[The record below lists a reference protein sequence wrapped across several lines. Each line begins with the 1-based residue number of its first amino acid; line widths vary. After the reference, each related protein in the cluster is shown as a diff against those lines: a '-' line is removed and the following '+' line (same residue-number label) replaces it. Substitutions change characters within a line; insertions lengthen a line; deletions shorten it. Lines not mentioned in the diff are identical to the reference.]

1 MNKNHMDVNPKL
13 LIFIPTYNEIN
24 NVESILNEI
33 LAMNINAD
41 ILFLDDNS
49 PDGTG
54 SLLNT
59 LATKYPRLSVIH
71 RTGKLGIGS
80 AHRDGILWAYKNG
93 YHQII
98 TLDCDATHPPKY
110 MPDFIER
117 AKNFD
122 IVVGS
127 RHINKASLQDWSL
140 KRKFLTKLGHW
151 LTFYCL
157 SIPYDATGAFR
168 IYNLK
173 KLPSSF
179 LNKVRSQG
187 YSFFFETLF
196 VLHLNRYKIG
206 EVAIHLPSRIN
217 DKSKMRYQDIYD
229 SLKLL
234 VVLFF
239 EKLFHQKKFIIER
252 EK

>member
-1 MNKNHMDVNPKL
+1 MGNNLKV

-33 LAMNINAD
+33 LAMNVDAD

-54 SLLNT
+54 ALLDSLT
-59 LATKYPRLSVIH
+59 KKYPRLSVIH
-71 RTGKLGIGS
+71 RSGKLGIGS
-80 AHRDGILWAYKNG
+80 AHRDGILWAYKHG

-98 TLDCDATHPPKY
+98 TLDCDSTHPPQY
-110 MPDFIER
+110 IPNFIES
-117 AKNFD
+117 AHTCD

-127 RHINKASLQDWSL
+127 RHINRSSLDDWSI

-157 SIPYDATGAFR
+157 GIPYDATGAYR
-168 IYNLK
+168 IYNLQ

-196 VLHLNRYKIG
+196 VIYVNHYKIG

-229 SLKLL
+229 SLHLL
-234 VVLFF
+234 IILFF
-239 EKLFHQKKFIIER
+239 EKLFNKKKFIFER

>member
-1 MNKNHMDVNPKL
+1 MDINLKL

-24 NVESILNEI
+24 NVENILNEI
-33 LAMNINAD
+33 LAMNLNAD

-54 SLLNT
+54 SLLDS
-59 LATKYPRLSVIH
+59 LADKQPCLSVIH

-93 YHQII
+93 YRQII

-110 MPDFIER
+110 IPDFIER
-117 AKNFD
+117 AKSCD

-127 RHINKASLQDWSL
+127 RHINKLSLHDWSL

-157 SIPYDATGAFR
+157 GIPYDATGAYR
-168 IYNLK
+168 IYNLH

-196 VLHLNRYKIG
+196 VLHLNHYKVG

-217 DKSKMRYQDIYD
+217 DKSKMQYQDIYD
-229 SLKLL
+229 SLRLL

-239 EKLFHQKKFIIER
+239 EKLFHQKKFIIES